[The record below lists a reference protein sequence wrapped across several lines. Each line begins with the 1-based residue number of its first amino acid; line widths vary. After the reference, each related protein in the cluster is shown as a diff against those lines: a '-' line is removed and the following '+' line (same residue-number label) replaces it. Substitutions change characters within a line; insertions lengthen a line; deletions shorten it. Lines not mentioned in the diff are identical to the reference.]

1 MKIGVISDTHIPDKS
16 KHVPQAVLDV
26 FKQVDI
32 VVHAG
37 DMVGLEV
44 IAELEAVCVKVF
56 AVAGNM
62 DSQAVKNKYPVKEL
76 FDVKGFKIGI
86 MHGWG
91 APLNLIDVLKT
102 AFKEDNPDIII
113 FGHSHK
119 PMNELI
125 GTTLFF
131 NPESAT
137 DAAAGDNSYG
147 IIEINDRKEN
157 SGSPFAKIIK
167 I

>member
-1 MKIGVISDTHIPDKS
+1 
-16 KHVPQAVLDV
+16 
-26 FKQVDI
+26 
-32 VVHAG
+32 
-37 DMVGLEV
+37 
-44 IAELEAVCVKVF
+44 
-56 AVAGNM
+56 
-62 DSQAVKNKYPVKEL
+62 
-76 FDVKGFKIGI
+76 

-131 NPESAT
+131 NPGSAT

>member
-16 KHVPQAVLDV
+16 KHLPQAILDA
-26 FKQVDI
+26 FKQVDM

-37 DMVGLEV
+37 DLVDLEV
-44 IAELEAVCVKVF
+44 IAELGKVCAKVF

-62 DSQAVKNKYPVKEL
+62 DSQAVKNKYPLKEFL
-76 FDVKGFKIGI
+76 DVKGFKIGI

-91 APLNLIDVLKT
+91 ASLGLVDVLKA
-102 AFKEDNPDIII
+102 AFKEDNCDIII

-125 GTTLFF
+125 GATLFF
-131 NPESAT
+131 NPGSAT
-137 DAAAGDNSYG
+137 DAAAGYNSYG

-157 SGSPFAKIIK
+157 GGLPFAKIIK

>member
-16 KHVPQAVLDV
+16 ERIPQEILNA
-26 FKQVDI
+26 FKQVDM

-37 DMVGLEV
+37 DMLDLEV
-44 IAELEAVCVKVF
+44 INELNSVCAKIV

-62 DSQAVKNKYPVKEL
+62 DHEAVKRKYPLKEL
-76 FDVKGFKIGI
+76 LDVEGFKIGI

-91 APLNLIDVLKT
+91 APLTLTEVLKD
-102 AFKEDNPDIII
+102 AFKADKPDVII

-119 PMNELI
+119 PMNEQI
-125 GTTLFF
+125 GGTLFF
-131 NPESAT
+131 NPGSAT
-137 DAAAGDNSYG
+137 DAAAQYNSYG
-147 IIEINDRKEN
+147 IIEIKGGRID
-157 SGSPFAKIIK
+157 AKIIR

>member
-16 KHVPQAVLDV
+16 KHLPQGILDV

-44 IAELEAVCVKVF
+44 IAELEMVCAKVF

-62 DSQAVKNKYPVKEL
+62 DSQAVKNKYPLKEL
-76 FDVKGFKIGI
+76 FDVKGFKIGV

-91 APLNLIDVLKT
+91 APLNLVDVLKD
-102 AFKEDNPDIII
+102 AFKADNPDIII
-113 FGHSHK
+113 FGHSHI

-131 NPESAT
+131 NPGSAS
-137 DAAAGDNSYG
+137 DATAGYNSYG

-157 SGSPFAKIIK
+157 SGLPFAKIIK

>member
-16 KHVPQAVLDV
+16 KHVPQMILDV

-44 IAELEAVCVKVF
+44 IAELEAVCAKVF

-62 DSQAVKNKYPVKEL
+62 DSQAVKNKYLVKEL

-119 PMNELI
+119 PTNELI

-131 NPESAT
+131 NPGSAT